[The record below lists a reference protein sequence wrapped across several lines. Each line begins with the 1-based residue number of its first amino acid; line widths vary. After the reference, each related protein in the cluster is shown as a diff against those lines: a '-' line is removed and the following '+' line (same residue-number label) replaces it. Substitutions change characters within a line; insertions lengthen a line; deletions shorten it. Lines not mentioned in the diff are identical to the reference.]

1 MHILHLIKTSEGA
14 GWAFDIINSL
24 TETYDNVTFSVV
36 IPPGGKHFEKYKDVC
51 RDVYEFSFALDT
63 KLLSR
68 GIKFRTIVKK
78 DNPDIIHSWFTQT
91 TLYARLFLRDIKIPR
106 LFQVVGPFHME
117 KFIYR
122 NLDIFS
128 AQRND
133 FWNPTAQITYDLYR
147 KMGVAHSKL
156 FLSYITHLDNYETSF
171 NSSKVFNLRQI
182 YNIPSG
188 SKIIGTCS
196 MIYPPLFLMKRGI
209 KNHELLLEVFEKI
222 LQKRNDIYC
231 IIGGKTFGNN
241 TMYEEKLKRKAAQI
255 DKNKI
260 IFTGFVPN
268 LGRLITELDVFIF
281 LSLSENHGG
290 VFESLL
296 FKVPTVSSNKGGI
309 PELVIDGE
317 TGFTCNLNSIDEVV
331 EKIELIL
338 DNPQVGEA
346 FKSKGYNRVKEI
358 FNREKSIT
366 RSYEIYREI
375 LNKNA

>member
-14 GWAFDIINSL
+14 GWAFEMIKGLSV
-24 TETYDNVTFSVV
+24 TYDNISFSVV

-51 RDVYEFSFALDT
+51 RDVYEFSFALDI

-68 GIKFRTIVKK
+68 GIKFRNIVKK
-78 DNPDIIHSWFTQT
+78 DKPDIIHSWFTQT

-106 LFQVVGPFHME
+106 LFEVVGPFHVE
-117 KFIYR
+117 KFLWR
-122 NLDIFS
+122 NLDLYS
-128 AQRND
+128 AQNND
-133 FWNPTAQITYDLYR
+133 YWKATAQITYDLYR
-147 KMGVAHSKL
+147 KGGIADSKL
-156 FLSYITHLDNYETSF
+156 FLSYIIANLENYEASYLK
-171 NSSKVFNLRQI
+171 NKKVNLRQV
-182 YNIPSG
+182 YNIPYG

-222 LQKRNDIYC
+222 LQKRNDTYC

-296 FKVPTVSSNKGGI
+296 FKVPTVASNKGGI

-317 TGFTCNLNSIDEVV
+317 TGFTCNLDSIDEIVS
-331 EKIELIL
+331 KIELIL
-338 DNPQVGEA
+338 DNPVLGES
-346 FKSKGYNRVKEI
+346 FKIKGYKRVKEI

-366 RSYEIYREI
+366 RSYEIYQEI
-375 LNKNA
+375 LD